1 MSDESNQPGDRSR
14 AEHPQASGS
23 STSTAGWS
31 SVPGSH
37 PAPWTSY
44 TGSRQAFEPPASQQ
58 PQPRRGQRLGAGRLV
73 ASGAVLVVLALA
85 AGFGGAAGYL
95 AWVDDDATART
106 PGNEPI
112 SSLDQQPNA
121 DEGSDA
127 EATGVEAVAE
137 TVHPSVVSIAVSSP
151 QGQGGGSGVVIS
163 TDGQILTNNHVAA
176 AGSEGGQLQVQF
188 SDGTSAPAEVLG
200 TDPLTDLVVIEAGGA
215 SDLTAASLASSEEVA
230 VGEEVVAIC
239 SPVGLDGTFASG
251 IISAVQRPVS
261 RGEQGGQQD
270 GQPTVIDA
278 MQTDA
283 PINPGNS
290 GGPLVN
296 MDGEVIGINS
306 AIVTGGPQSQGSIG
320 LGFAIPIDQ
329 ARPIA
334 EQLIENGEASHA
346 RIGIGVTDAT
356 GDTPGAQVAS
366 VEGGGSAAEA
376 GLQEGDIVTKIDDR
390 HVPNA
395 TTLIAATR
403 SYRPGDTVTL
413 TYVRDGEE
421 QTTEVELGSDAEVA

>member
-1 MSDESNQPGDRSR
+1 MSDESNQPGQRPT
-14 AEHPQASGS
+14 AEHPRPSGS
-23 STSTAGWS
+23 STSSAGWTT
-31 SVPGSH
+31 VPGSH

-44 TGSRQAFEPPASQQ
+44 SGAQQTLGAPPAQ
-58 PQPRRGQRLGAGRLV
+58 PPSGQRGRRRGVGRLV
-73 ASGAVLVVLALA
+73 ASGALVVLALA
-85 AGFGGAAGYL
+85 AGFGGAAGYV
-95 AWVDDDATART
+95 AWVDDDAPART

-112 SSLDQQPNA
+112 SSLDQQPNT

-127 EATGVEAVAE
+127 QATGVEAVAE
-137 TVHPSVVSIAVSSP
+137 TVHPSVVSVAVSSP

-163 TDGQILTNNHVAA
+163 TDGQILTNNHVVA

-200 TDPLTDLVVIEAGGA
+200 TDPLTDLAVIQAEGV
-215 SDLTAASLASSEEVA
+215 SDLTAASLGSSEEIA
-230 VGEEVVAIC
+230 VGEQVVAIG
-239 SPVGLDGTFASG
+239 SPLGLEGTVTSG

-261 RGEQGGQQD
+261 PGEQGGSQG

-278 MQTDA
+278 LQTDA

-296 MDGEVIGINS
+296 MNGEVIGINS

-346 RIGIGVTDAT
+346 RIGVGVTDAT
-356 GDTPGAQVAS
+356 GETTGAQVAS

-376 GLQEGDIVTKIDDR
+376 GLQEGDIITMINDR

-403 SYRPGDTVTL
+403 SYRPEDTVSL

-421 QTTEVELGSDAEVA
+421 QTTEVTLGSDADVA

>member
-1 MSDESNQPGDRSR
+1 MSDESNQPGHRPG
-14 AEHPQASGS
+14 AEHPQPSGS

-44 TGSRQAFEPPASQQ
+44 SGSQQAFEPPSPQQ
-58 PQPRRGQRLGAGRLV
+58 PQPRREQRRGIGRLV
-73 ASGAVLVVLALA
+73 ASGALLVVLALA
-85 AGFGGAAGYL
+85 AGIGGAAGYV

-112 SSLDQQPNA
+112 SSLDQQPNT
-121 DEGSDA
+121 DEGSDSQ
-127 EATGVEAVAE
+127 ATGVEAVAE

-163 TDGQILTNNHVAA
+163 TDGQILTNNHVVA

-200 TDPLTDLVVIEAGGA
+200 TDPLTDLAVIQAEGV
-215 SDLTAASLASSEEVA
+215 SDLTAASLGSSEEMA
-230 VGEEVVAIC
+230 VGEQVVAIG
-239 SPVGLDGTFASG
+239 SPLGLEGTVTSG

-261 RGEQGGQQD
+261 AGEQGGQRG

-306 AIVTGGPQSQGSIG
+306 AIVTGGPQSQGSI
-320 LGFAIPIDQ
+320 
-329 ARPIA
+329 
-334 EQLIENGEASHA
+334 
-346 RIGIGVTDAT
+346 
-356 GDTPGAQVAS
+356 
-366 VEGGGSAAEA
+366 
-376 GLQEGDIVTKIDDR
+376 
-390 HVPNA
+390 
-395 TTLIAATR
+395 
-403 SYRPGDTVTL
+403 
-413 TYVRDGEE
+413 
-421 QTTEVELGSDAEVA
+421 